1 MYIRKKLCRKEGV
14 KMEWYEKLIQNL
26 EKENQLLLDRLERRY
41 EEIMNLEKELGK
53 SKMEVIKLN
62 AKVNSLEKQ

>member
-1 MYIRKKLCRKEGV
+1 
-14 KMEWYEKLIQNL
+14 MEWYEKLIQNL
-26 EKENQLLLDRLERRY
+26 EKENQRLLDRLERRY